1 MQNVPVSRQP
11 YPGVVTS
18 VTTHIDR
25 EMENDAY
32 LISF

>member
-1 MQNVPVSRQP
+1 MQNVPVSRQH
-11 YPGVVTS
+11 PGVVTS